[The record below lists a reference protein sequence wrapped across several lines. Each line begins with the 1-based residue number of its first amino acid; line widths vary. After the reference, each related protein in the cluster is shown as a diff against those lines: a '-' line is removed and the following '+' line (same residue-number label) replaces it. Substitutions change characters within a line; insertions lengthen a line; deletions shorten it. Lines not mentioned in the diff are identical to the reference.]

1 MTQYEMTEKLAEKV
15 NVSME
20 EARTAL
26 EASGW
31 NILTATHRLEQENF
45 RRMRELDEVAS
56 DCAAM
61 AAQEAEDEQPSMED
75 VAADGAPAD
84 AGEARAAKRC
94 RGRGFK
100 HIGRHIR
107 RLVAFG
113 NRNRFVVRRDGA
125 ELLEMPVTALVLLML
140 FAFWVCVPLMVIGLF
155 AGCRFGF
162 NGRELGSEDINSAL
176 ARVADAASHMKESAA
191 KT

>member
-75 VAADGAPAD
+75 VTADGAPAD
-84 AGEARAAKRC
+84 AGEAGTAKRC

-162 NGRELGSEDINSAL
+162 NGRELGREDINSAL